1 MSTCKEDLPIDI
13 KIKLEETCDEHF
25 ESQSKLLTHR
35 HKSCETIRC
44 RICSKEF
51 QSKNAVARHVK
62 IVHENVKMFQC
73 DNCQKKFSSAAGK
86 TLTIICNRQ
95 EILSFIILAQHFI

>member
-1 MSTCKEDLPIDI
+1 MSTSKEDFPIDI
-13 KIKLEETCDEHF
+13 KIKLEDLTETSACDERF
-25 ESQSKLLTHR
+25 ESQSKLPSHR
-35 HKSCETIRC
+35 YKNCDTIRC

-51 QSKNAVARHVK
+51 QSKNAVLRHIK

-86 TLTIICNRQ
+86 NY
-95 EILSFIILAQHFI
+95 

>member
-1 MSTCKEDLPIDI
+1 MSVCKEDIPIDI
-13 KIKLEETCDEHF
+13 KIKLEDSAETSTCDERF
-25 ESQSKLLTHR
+25 ESQSKMLTHR
-35 HKSCETIRC
+35 HKNCETFRC

-73 DNCQKKFSSAAGK
+73 NNCEKKFSSAAGK
-86 TLTIICNRQ
+86 NY
-95 EILSFIILAQHFI
+95 